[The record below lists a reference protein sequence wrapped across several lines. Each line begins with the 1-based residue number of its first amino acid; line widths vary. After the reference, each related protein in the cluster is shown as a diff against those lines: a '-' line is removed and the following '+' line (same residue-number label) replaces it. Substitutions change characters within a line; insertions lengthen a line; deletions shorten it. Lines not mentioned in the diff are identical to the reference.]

1 MDTKTANKT
10 KYDLK
15 ELNSELINLSAL
27 EILEWGFDKFG
38 NNLAF
43 TTSFGIQSSVLL
55 HLIQSSSLKNK
66 VKIFWIDTG
75 YYPKYFYFIF

>member
-55 HLIQSSSLKNK
+55 QTSLHKNLIKP
-66 VKIFWIDTG
+66 FWYLI
-75 YYPKYFYFIF
+75 